1 MQVEGDVSFLTER
14 GWWIDRKMIP
24 RKEGLPGKEVEVEEE
39 AFPANRQETTTLI
52 VFCCHLLKETGGKNQ
67 VLIDLSPLL
76 ALLRFVG
83 TLGFSSLDRG
93 LYW

>member
-39 AFPANRQETTTLI
+39 AFLSNRQETTTLV
-52 VFCCHLLKETGGKNQ
+52 VFGCHLLNETCGKNQ
-67 VLIDLSPLL
+67 VLIDSPSLL
-76 ALLRFVG
+76 TLLRFVG
-83 TLGFSSLDRG
+83 TLGFFKSR
-93 LYW
+93 